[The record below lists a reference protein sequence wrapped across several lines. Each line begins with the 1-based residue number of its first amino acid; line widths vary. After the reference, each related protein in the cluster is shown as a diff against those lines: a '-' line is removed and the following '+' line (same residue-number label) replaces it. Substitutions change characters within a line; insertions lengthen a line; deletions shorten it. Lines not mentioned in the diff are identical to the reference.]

1 MSKNSLIRC
10 LIILII
16 LVNACSKS
24 DENSVTPTNEVVN
37 GINKSNMLNLINSY
51 RSTGCNCGTV
61 KMPAVAK
68 LIWNDK
74 LGVSANKHTTDMASN
89 NYFSHTSK
97 DGRTMSDRI
106 KAEGYS
112 GSTLGENIAMG
123 QTSEKQVIESWINSP
138 GHCANIMNGSFTDV
152 GFARSQNYW
161 TQNFGRSK

>member
-1 MSKNSLIRC
+1 MAKKSLF
-10 LIILII
+10 LYLLILII
-16 LVNACSKS
+16 LVNGCSKS
-24 DENSVTPTNEVVN
+24 DENSVTPSNEVVN

-51 RSTGCNCGTV
+51 RSTGCTCGTD

-106 KAEGYS
+106 NAVGYLWS
-112 GSTLGENIAMG
+112 ALGENIANG
-123 QTSEKQVIESWINSP
+123 QTTEKQVMESWINSP
-138 GHCANIMNGSFTDV
+138 GHCANIMNGSYTDV
-152 GFARSQNYW
+152 GFARVQNYW

>member
-1 MSKNSLIRC
+1 MAKKSLP
-10 LIILII
+10 LYLFILII
-16 LVNACSKS
+16 LVNGCSKS
-24 DENSVTPTNEVVN
+24 DENSVTPSNEVVN
-37 GINKSNMLNLINSY
+37 GINKSNMFNLINTY
-51 RSTGCNCGTV
+51 RSTGCTCGTD

-74 LGVSANKHTTDMASN
+74 LGMSANKHTTDMASN

-106 KAEGYS
+106 NAVGYLWS
-112 GSTLGENIAMG
+112 ALGENIAMG
-123 QTSEKQVIESWINSP
+123 QTTEKQVMESWINSP

-152 GFARSQNYW
+152 GFARVQNYW

>member
-1 MSKNSLIRC
+1 MAKKSL
-10 LIILII
+10 LLYLFILII
-16 LVNACSKS
+16 LVNGCSKS
-24 DENSVTPTNEVVN
+24 DENSVTPSNEVVY
-37 GINKSNMLNLINSY
+37 GINKSNMLNLINTY
-51 RSTGCNCGTV
+51 RSTGCTCGTD

-106 KAEGYS
+106 NAVGYLWS
-112 GSTLGENIAMG
+112 ALGENIANG
-123 QTSEKQVIESWINSP
+123 QTTEKQVMESWINSP
-138 GHCANIMNGSFTDV
+138 GHCANIMNGSYTDV
-152 GFARSQNYW
+152 GFARVQNYW

>member
-1 MSKNSLIRC
+1 MAKKSLF
-10 LIILII
+10 LYLLILII
-16 LVNACSKS
+16 LVNGCSKS
-24 DENSVTPTNEVVN
+24 DENSVTPSNEVVN

-51 RSTGCNCGTV
+51 RSTGCTCGTD

-106 KAEGYS
+106 NAVGYLWS
-112 GSTLGENIAMG
+112 ALGENIANG
-123 QTSEKQVIESWINSP
+123 QTTEKQVMESWINSP

-152 GFARSQNYW
+152 GFARAQNYW
-161 TQNFGRSK
+161 TQNFGTPA

>member
-1 MSKNSLIRC
+1 MNG
-10 LIILII
+10 
-16 LVNACSKS
+16 CSKS
-24 DENSVTPTNEVVN
+24 DENFVTPTNEVVN

-51 RSTGCNCGTV
+51 RSTGCTCGTD

-106 KAEGYS
+106 NAVGYLWS
-112 GSTLGENIAMG
+112 ALGENIANG
-123 QTSEKQVIESWINSP
+123 QTTEKQVMESWINSP
-138 GHCANIMNGSFTDV
+138 GHCANIMNGSYTDV
-152 GFARSQNYW
+152 GFARVQNYW